1 MIISP
6 VQNSA
11 VLQTDWIQKRPRVSQ
26 WFGANSPMYEP
37 FGMKGHNGIDFG
49 VPVGTPLYAPMDGEA
64 IVKED
69 KFGYGLHVKIR
80 NPYKKLECVI
90 GHMSSCLLKDK
101 TKVSQGQMIG
111 KSGDT
116 GYSTGPHVHTGL
128 RTLQPGGKNIWLWK
142 VENYDNGY
150 FGYWDFSPYLI
161 TYKGTIQNN
170 SL

>member
-11 VLQTDWIQKRPRVSQ
+11 VLKTDWIQLRPRISQ
-26 WFGANSPMYEP
+26 WFGANHSMYEP
-37 FGMKGHNGIDFG
+37 FGMKAHNGIDMG
-49 VPVGTPLYAPMDGEA
+49 VPEGTPLFAPLDGEA
-64 IVKED
+64 VVKED
-69 KFGYGLHVKIR
+69 KAGYGLHVKIR

-90 GHMSSCLLKDK
+90 GHMSSCLLKDRA
-101 TKVSQGQMIG
+101 KVSQGQMIG
-111 KSGDT
+111 KSGNT
-116 GYSTGPHVHTGL
+116 GFSTGPHVHMGL
-128 RTLQPGGKNIWLWK
+128 RSIEPGKGDIFNWG
-142 VENYDNGY
+142 VENYENGY